1 LFNSQQRIEEAAN
14 SFHPQSVV
22 VLASLSHCGY
32 NLPMQYSLFAQQ
44 PEAITVSDLT
54 RYIRQMFELD
64 FRLQDVWV
72 QGEISNLSRPSSGH
86 VYFTLKDSGA
96 AIKCAMWRT
105 SVTPSVHRLRE
116 GAAILAHGKISVYE
130 VQGAYQLYV
139 DAIQSAGVGDL
150 YQQFE
155 MLKAKLQAEGLFDP
169 DRKRLLPAVVHAIGI
184 VTSPTGAALQ
194 DMLNIIGR
202 RWPLLRVVLS
212 PTPVQGDEAPPKISA
227 ALERLYQ
234 RDDLDAI
241 IIARGGG
248 SIEDLW
254 CFNDESVARTI
265 ARAPVPTIS
274 GVGHEVDFTIAD
286 FVADVRAPT
295 PSAAAELITPDQ
307 EEVRSA
313 LDAYASTLDAIMAD
327 RIRQYRLRVQL
338 NERAL
343 AHLSP
348 KVKLANARQRL
359 DEAGNRM
366 QDALL
371 HGLALRRERI
381 KGLAAQLNAYNPLN
395 VLARGYAV
403 VRKESGEVVRNVG
416 QVVPGEQL
424 AVRVSDGEFRTRA
437 DEV

>member
-1 LFNSQQRIEEAAN
+1 
-14 SFHPQSVV
+14 
-22 VLASLSHCGY
+22 
-32 NLPMQYSLFAQQ
+32 MQYSLFTEQ
-44 PEAITVSDLT
+44 PESITVSELT
-54 RYIRQMFELD
+54 RYIRQMFEMD
-64 FRLQDVWV
+64 YRLQDVWV

-105 SVTPSVHRLRE
+105 SVTSNVQRLRE
-116 GAAILAHGKISVYE
+116 GDAILAHGKISVYE

-155 MLKAKLQAEGLFDP
+155 LLKAKLQAEGLFAP
-169 DRKRLLPAVVHAIGI
+169 DRKRALPEVVHAIGI

-194 DMLNIIGR
+194 DMLNIIRR
-202 RWPLLRVVLS
+202 RWPLLRVVLA
-212 PTPVQGDEAPPKISA
+212 PTPVQGDDAPPKIIA
-227 ALERLYQ
+227 ALERLYR

-254 CFNDESVARTI
+254 CFNDERVARTI
-265 ARAPVPTIS
+265 ARSPVPTIS

-286 FVADVRAPT
+286 FVADMRAPT

-307 EEVRSA
+307 DEVRSTLEDYA
-313 LDAYASTLDAIMAD
+313 VMLDTILTD
-327 RIRQYRLRVQL
+327 RIRQARLRVQL
-338 NERAL
+338 NARAL

-348 KVKLANARQRL
+348 RVKLANARQRL
-359 DEAGNRM
+359 DDASGKM
-366 QDALL
+366 QDTLL
-371 HGLALRRERI
+371 HHLVLRRERI
-381 KGLAAQLNAYNPLN
+381 NGLAAQLNAYNPLN

-403 VRKESGEVVRNVG
+403 VRRENGEVVRSVA
-416 QVVPGEQL
+416 QVL
-424 AVRVSDGEFRTRA
+424 ADERLTIRVSDGEFKTKA
-437 DEV
+437 EA

>member
-1 LFNSQQRIEEAAN
+1 
-14 SFHPQSVV
+14 
-22 VLASLSHCGY
+22 
-32 NLPMQYSLFAQQ
+32 MQYSLFAQ
-44 PEAITVSDLT
+44 PPTAVTVSELT
-54 RYIRQMFELD
+54 RYIREMFEVD
-64 FRLQDVWV
+64 YRLQDLWV

-96 AIKCAMWRT
+96 AIKCAMWRN
-105 SVTPSVHRLRE
+105 SVTPSVQRLRE
-116 GAAILAHGKISVYE
+116 GDAVLAHGKLSVYE
-130 VQGAYQLYV
+130 VQGVYQLYV
-139 DAIQSAGVGDL
+139 DAVQTAGVGDL

-155 MLKAKLQAEGLFDP
+155 RLKAQLQAEGLFEP
-169 DRKRLLPAVVHAIGI
+169 DRKRLLPAAVRAVGI

-194 DMLNIIGR
+194 DMLNIIRR
-202 RWPLLRVVLS
+202 RWPLLRVILS
-212 PTPVQGDEAPPKISA
+212 PTPVQGDDAPPRIVA
-227 ALERLYQ
+227 ALERLYR

-254 CFNDESVARTI
+254 CFNEEGVARTI
-265 ARAPVPTIS
+265 VRSPVPTIS

-307 EEVRSA
+307 ADVR
-313 LDAYASTLDAIMAD
+313 STLDNYAATLNAILSD
-327 RIRQYRLRVQL
+327 QIRQQRLQVQL

-348 KVKLANARQRL
+348 RMKLANARQRL
-359 DEAGNRM
+359 DEAGSKM
-366 QDALL
+366 QEALK
-371 HGLALRRERI
+371 HALALKRERVI
-381 KGLAAQLNAYNPLN
+381 SRAAQLSAYNPLN

-403 VRKESGEVVRNVG
+403 VRKEASGEVVRSVA
-416 QVVPGEQL
+416 QVTADERL
-424 AVRVSDGEFRTRA
+424 IIRVSDGEFKAHA